1 MAISQIYIILY
12 TTNTHVHIRDRNFL
26 PNQMLRRVKF
36 YFSRRSRSAISYRNG
51 HYMKIPSHVYSM
63 VKHRK
68 NLVAH
73 LEMAKRSFYKFLA
86 IDHKHQTEMKN
97 RGFQY

>member
-1 MAISQIYIILY
+1 
-12 TTNTHVHIRDRNFL
+12 
-26 PNQMLRRVKF
+26 
-36 YFSRRSRSAISYRNG
+36 
-51 HYMKIPSHVYSM
+51 M
-63 VKHRK
+63 VKDRK